1 MDGPAREIGRGRL
14 FIPDAEAHS
23 ERFGLIGLKDPV
35 RHALIGLSMDG
46 IAVDDSATL
55 TATLFPTHGTSTPG
69 FEYATY
75 LLGAGAVTTD
85 AECSGGTAYL
95 VGLHPADGRQ
105 AHWLNGRTLSRL
117 EGQPV
122 RLDLRP
128 GMTFCGCGGLGLD
141 TRPTETAA
149 VLA

>member
-1 MDGPAREIGRGRL
+1 MDGPAHEIGRGRL
-14 FIPDAEAHS
+14 VIPDAEAHS

-35 RHALIGLSMDG
+35 RRALISLSMDG
-46 IAVDDSATL
+46 IAVGDSATL
-55 TATLFPTHGTSTPG
+55 TATLLPAYGRYTPG

-75 LLGAGAVTTD
+75 LLGAGAVITD

-95 VGLHPADGRQ
+95 VGLQPADGRQ
-105 AHWLNGRTLSRL
+105 THWLNGRALSCL
-117 EGQPV
+117 EGQRV

-128 GMTFCGCGGLGLD
+128 GTTFCGCGGLGIETL
-141 TRPTETAA
+141 PTETAA